1 MATILLSDFHYMKRF
16 AAACVDDINKLKCGR
31 LDPKEKKGVQ
41 QGSTIECLSK
51 HVRELSSECHLQTLR
66 IAEMQAD
73 DYHLDRAVYFACR
86 DNRENFCQQIF
97 AGDGRVYRCLMNNKM
112 DPTMSQECREQ
123 LTRLQK
129 LISLD
134 FKASK
139 GLVKFCSDDIK
150 KYDCD
155 MGNNKQKA
163 VQLSRILACLENA
176 IHKGENTKF
185 IFLLLPEL

>member
-1 MATILLSDFHYMKRF
+1 
-16 AAACVDDINKLKCGR
+16 
-31 LDPKEKKGVQ
+31 
-41 QGSTIECLSK
+41 
-51 HVRELSSECHLQTLR
+51 
-66 IAEMQAD
+66 
-73 DYHLDRAVYFACR
+73 
-86 DNRENFCQQIF
+86 
-97 AGDGRVYRCLMNNKM
+97 MNNKM

-129 LISLD
+129 LISLG
-134 FKASK
+134 FKGSK